1 MSDISDRRQLV
12 KALNDIKATGF
23 QVKAAAILLSVNG
36 LQNALEFVKKM
47 GELNQASDAK
57 DIAHGRQ

>member
-1 MSDISDRRQLV
+1 MSDISDCRQLV
-12 KALNDIKATGF
+12 KALNEINATEF

-36 LQNALEFVKKM
+36 LENALEFVKKM